1 MLRDMDLAAVRIPD
15 GHLLTA
21 QTEIGINWSQTR
33 KLRRWLKV
41 YGVALETEKT
51 SRGIARSLLS
61 NVQVKCDLL
70 PLTVRDRDGNNK
82 VEALPCASIPLD
94 TAVLDHLERS
104 GNKQK
109 LTWHNGGIPA
119 DEVWVKVAGDHGGD
133 LFKLGVQVLNKPSPN
148 SRANTTIIC
157 CFPAKDSRV
166 NLSTATAHYN
176 TDIMSLNGATWKS
189 SDGQEHS
196 LRVFGASDYA
206 LLCQWFGISGP
217 CGTHPCLWCE
227 VDKASMAKPQPDRE
241 AEAPART
248 LASLA
253 YDYRAFIE
261 QGQGKLKNAK
271 NYKNVIAPAMFQIP
285 IEQVCPP
292 SLHIC
297 LGIYQKLFHMLE
309 AELHDLDVILASYL
323 VRNILPDE
331 DVDEAEV
338 MHHHLLHGLSDFV
351 QAVEEARQIHQSA
364 DELQGEIDDM
374 ENELAWAILR
384 GEGQAEEDNV
394 TEMLAEIASLQE
406 KRKKLECK
414 ADGILK
420 KGQVTTASGPLASLL
435 DGVLQKHHVRR
446 QAYHGQTFVGNH
458 VKIMLQEQAI
468 ADLTTV
474 AAEAASN
481 IVTSF
486 DFPLAL
492 ITKTRGIAEKY
503 KKVFQQFAQCYKHF
517 THGEKMDTEQ
527 IDLLDDSIRTFLAS
541 FRESFPAAT
550 FPIKMHILEQH
561 VVPYVRRWGFGLG
574 LHDEQG
580 IEQMHACF
588 NTIKRRTAG
597 IKDPVQQLRSTLE
610 AHLLNVSPDNF
621 VTFILSCAEK
631 SLLCYIYIVMCRE
644 KSTLLHLYC
653 HVQRKV
659 YFVTFILSC
668 AEKSLL
674 CYI

>member
-61 NVQVKCDLL
+61 NVQVKCELL

-217 CGTHPCLWCE
+217 C
-227 VDKASMAKPQPDRE
+227 DKASMAKPQPDRE

-351 QAVEEARQIHQSA
+351 QAVEE
-364 DELQGEIDDM
+364 
-374 ENELAWAILR
+374 

-517 THGEKMDTEQ
+517 THGEKMDTER

-541 FRESFPAAT
+541 FREFSCCNVPHQDAHFGTACCPLCTKGGVWIRAT
-550 FPIKMHILEQH
+550 
-561 VVPYVRRWGFGLG
+561 
-574 LHDEQG
+574 
-580 IEQMHACF
+580 
-588 NTIKRRTAG
+588 
-597 IKDPVQQLRSTLE
+597 
-610 AHLLNVSPDNF
+610 
-621 VTFILSCAEK
+621 
-631 SLLCYIYIVMCRE
+631 
-644 KSTLLHLYC
+644 
-653 HVQRKV
+653 
-659 YFVTFILSC
+659 
-668 AEKSLL
+668 
-674 CYI
+674 